1 MTKKQV
7 RISEKALLLAKQQ
20 LMINEEA
27 NATPD
32 ELITMLIMQN
42 QESRQNAQIIL
53 DYMGD
58 EFSQRI
64 NGQNK
69 SRLTFKNSH
78 FSENGGVLGI
88 SRLLVSLDRKPTSVG
103 MSDILKEIKDLRSEN
118 SFEHRL
124 QNNRFNTSFLSLK
137 LMISNILTH
146 VLPKSTKPKD
156 AIARITLSEESN
168 TVMNGVDAYAL
179 TEIKRQSKDKDKK
192 RSNNYDD

>member
-32 ELITMLIMQN
+32 ELITMLVMQN

-58 EFSQRI
+58 EFSQRVD
-64 NGQNK
+64 GQNK
-69 SRLTFKNSH
+69 SRLAFKDSH

-103 MSDILKEIKDLRSEN
+103 MSDILKEIKALRSEN

-124 QNNRFNTSFLSLK
+124 QNNRFSTSFLSLK

-146 VLPKSTKPKD
+146 VLPESTKPKD

-179 TEIKRQSKDKDKK
+179 TEMKRQSKEKK
-192 RSNNYDD
+192 RLNNYDD